1 VDRDGLAG
9 DVEVLRA
16 LVRRRDH
23 GRRVNGRRDEG
34 RWDDGPWDDGPWDD
48 GPWDDGPWDD
58 GHRIA
63 AVVGGGG
70 MRGAYTGG
78 MAHALHDAGLEPFF
92 DVVYGSSAGA
102 YVGAALVL
110 GNGHGAGMIFHE
122 DMACR
127 AFADPR
133 RLGTRRPVVSLDH
146 LIDEIM
152 VTAKPMQW
160 ERLRDAA
167 VPLRV
172 VATAADDLT
181 PHVLDPRTVAEWRAA
196 LRATATIPYLA
207 GPAVELHGRR
217 WIDGSVTEP
226 LPVPRALTDGA
237 THVLALLNRTV
248 PRLRRHDPAANPAR
262 WTRAL
267 DRVTPGLGAIAQQS
281 HRLAPVLHVL
291 GDPAHPARAGR
302 HVLAVAPTEDA
313 GVRGLTTDRARVE
326 RAALVGYAAMAA
338 RLAEALTVAA

>member
-1 VDRDGLAG
+1 MDHDGLAG

-16 LVRRRDH
+16 LMRRRDT
-23 GRRVNGRRDEG
+23 GR
-34 RWDDGPWDDGPWDD
+34 
-48 GPWDDGPWDD
+48 WDD

-92 DVVYGSSAGA
+92 DVVYGSSAG
-102 YVGAALVL
+102 V
-110 GNGHGAGMIFHE
+110 
-122 DMACR
+122 ACR

-146 LIDEIM
+146 LLDEIM
-152 VTAKPMQW
+152 VTAKPLPW
-160 ERLRDAA
+160 ERLRDSA

-172 VATAADDLT
+172 VATAVDDLT
-181 PHVLDPRTVAEWRAA
+181 PHVLEPSTVTEWRAA

-217 WIDGSVTEP
+217 WIDGVGHRAAAAGARRRRY
-226 LPVPRALTDGA
+226 PRARPAQPHRVRAAAARPLGRPGA
-237 THVLALLNRTV
+237 VDARAR
-248 PRLRRHDPAANPAR
+248 PRQAGARRDRPAQPSAGPGAAGAGRPCAR
-262 WTRAL
+262 
-267 DRVTPGLGAIAQQS
+267 GHAIAQRS
-281 HRLAPVLHVL
+281 HRLAPVLQVL
-291 GDPAHPARAGR
+291 ADPAHAARAGR
-302 HVLAVAPTEDA
+302 HVLAVAPAEDA

-326 RAALVGYAAMAA
+326 RAARPGYAAMAA
-338 RLAEALTVAA
+338 RIAATLDAAAA

>member
-1 VDRDGLAG
+1 MSPTLPAAPCDHRDVLAG

-16 LVRRRDH
+16 LVRRRDS
-23 GRRVNGRRDEG
+23 GRRRGAG
-34 RWDDGPWDDGPWDD
+34 
-48 GPWDDGPWDD
+48 WDD

-110 GNGHGAGMIFHE
+110 GDGRNAGLVFHE

-146 LIDEIM
+146 LIDVIM
-152 VTAKPMQW
+152 VTGKPLPW

-172 VATAADDLT
+172 VATAVDDLT
-181 PHVLDPRTVAEWRAA
+181 PHVLEPRTVAEWRAA

-217 WIDGSVTEP
+217 WIDGSVSEP
-226 LPVPRALTDGA
+226 LPLPRALADRA
-237 THVLALLNRTV
+237 THVLTLLNRTA
-248 PRLRRHDPAANPAR
+248 PRLRRHDPAAGRAR

-267 DRVTPGLGAIAQQS
+267 DRVRPGLGAMAQQS
-281 HRLAPVLHVL
+281 HRLAPVLQVL

-302 HVLAVAPTEDA
+302 HVLATAPAEDA

-326 RAALVGYAAMAA
+326 RAARLGYAAMQAA
-338 RLAEALTVAA
+338 LHAVA

>member
-1 VDRDGLAG
+1 MDHDGLAG

-16 LVRRRDH
+16 LMRRRDT
-23 GRRVNGRRDEG
+23 GR
-34 RWDDGPWDDGPWDD
+34 
-48 GPWDDGPWDD
+48 WDD

-78 MAHALHDAGLEPFF
+78 MAHALHDTGLEPFF

-110 GNGHGAGMIFHE
+110 GDGHGAGLIFHE

-146 LIDEIM
+146 LLDEIM
-152 VTAKPMQW
+152 VTAKPLPW
-160 ERLRDAA
+160 ERLRDSA

-172 VATAADDLT
+172 VATAVDDLT
-181 PHVLDPRTVAEWRAA
+181 PHVLEPSTVAEWRAA

-226 LPVPRALTDGA
+226 LPLPRALADGA

-248 PRLRRHDPAANPAR
+248 SGLRRHDPSAGPAR

-267 DRVTPGLGAIAQQS
+267 DRVTPGLGAIAQRS
-281 HRLAPVLHVL
+281 HRLGPVLQVL
-291 GDPAHPARAGR
+291 ADPAHAARAGR
-302 HVLAVAPTEDA
+302 HVLAVAPADDA

-326 RAALVGYAAMAA
+326 RAARLGYAAMAA
-338 RLAEALTVAA
+338 RIAAALDAAAA

>member
-1 VDRDGLAG
+1 
-9 DVEVLRA
+9 
-16 LVRRRDH
+16 
-23 GRRVNGRRDEG
+23 
-34 RWDDGPWDDGPWDD
+34 
-48 GPWDDGPWDD
+48 
-58 GHRIA
+58 
-63 AVVGGGG
+63 

-110 GNGHGAGMIFHE
+110 GDGCGAGLIFHE

-133 RLGTRRPVVSLDH
+133 RLGSRRPVVSLDH
-146 LIDEIM
+146 LIDVIM
-152 VTAKPMQW
+152 VTAKPLPW

-181 PHVLDPRTVAEWRAA
+181 PHVLEPRTVAEWRAA

-217 WIDGSVTEP
+217 WIDGSVSEP
-226 LPVPRALTDGA
+226 LPCRGRSPTARRTCSPCSTAPRAGPAAHGGGPGAVGRGARPRAAGPGRDRPTEPPDGA
-237 THVLALLNRTV
+237 GAGGARRPGAPG
-248 PRLRRHDPAANPAR
+248 PR
-262 WTRAL
+262 RA
-267 DRVTPGLGAIAQQS
+267 
-281 HRLAPVLHVL
+281 
-291 GDPAHPARAGR
+291 ARAGR
-302 HVLAVAPTEDA
+302 
-313 GVRGLTTDRARVE
+313 RARRRRRGA
-326 RAALVGYAAMAA
+326 RASPPTGPGSSGRRGWATRRCGPALDAAA
-338 RLAEALTVAA
+338 

>member
-1 VDRDGLAG
+1 MLAG
-9 DVEVLRA
+9 DLEVLRA

-23 GRRVNGRRDEG
+23 GIPRGGR
-34 RWDDGPWDDGPWDD
+34 
-48 GPWDDGPWDD
+48 WDD

-110 GNGHGAGMIFHE
+110 GDGCGAGRIFHE

-133 RLGTRRPVVSLDH
+133 RLGSRRPVVSLDH
-146 LIDEIM
+146 LIDVIM
-152 VTAKPMQW
+152 VTAKPLPW
-160 ERLRDAA
+160 EQLRDAP

-217 WIDGSVTEP
+217 WIDGSVSEP
-226 LPVPRALTDGA
+226 LPVP
-237 THVLALLNRTV
+237 HVPPHPNPPAPRVRRRTAG
-248 PRLRRHDPAANPAR
+248 RAR
-262 WTRAL
+262 WAVAL
-267 DRVTPGLGAIAQQS
+267 DRVRPGLGAIAQPS
-281 HRLAPVLHVL
+281 HRMAPVLEVL
-291 GDPAHPARAGR
+291 GDPAHPARTGR
-302 HVLAVAPTEDA
+302 HVLVAAPAEDA

-326 RAALVGYAAMAA
+326 RAARLGYAAMRAHLDAA
-338 RLAEALTVAA
+338 A

>member
-1 VDRDGLAG
+1 MLAG

-16 LVRRRDH
+16 LLRRREH
-23 GRRVNGRRDEG
+23 GRRCDGR
-34 RWDDGPWDDGPWDD
+34 
-48 GPWDDGPWDD
+48 WDD

-110 GNGHGAGMIFHE
+110 GDGRGAGHIFHE

-146 LIDEIM
+146 LIDVIM
-152 VTAKPMQW
+152 VTTKPLPW

-181 PHVLDPRTVAEWRAA
+181 PHVLEPCTVAEWRAA

-217 WIDGSVTEP
+217 WIDGSVSEP
-226 LPVPRALTDGA
+226 LPVPRALAEGA
-237 THVLALLNRTV
+237 THVLALLNRPVSPV
-248 PRLRRHDPAANPAR
+248 PSRTTGQAR

-267 DRVTPGLGAIAQQS
+267 DRVRPGLGAIAQQS
-281 HRLAPVLHVL
+281 YRMAPVLAVL
-291 GDPAHPARAGR
+291 GDPAHPARTGR
-302 HVLAVAPTEDA
+302 HVLATAPAEDA

-326 RAALVGYAAMAA
+326 RAARLGYAAMRAHLDAA
-338 RLAEALTVAA
+338 

>member
-1 VDRDGLAG
+1 MSRTLPARAWDHRYVDHDGLAG

-16 LVRRRDH
+16 LVRRRDG
-23 GRRVNGRRDEG
+23 GRREDGR
-34 RWDDGPWDDGPWDD
+34 
-48 GPWDDGPWDD
+48 WDD

-78 MAHALHDAGLEPFF
+78 MGHALHDAGLEPFF

-110 GNGHGAGMIFHE
+110 GNGHGAGLIFHE

-152 VTAKPMQW
+152 VTAKPLPW
-160 ERLRDAA
+160 ERLRDSA

-172 VATAADDLT
+172 IATAVDDLS

-196 LRATATIPYLA
+196 MRATATIPYLA
-207 GPAVELHGRR
+207 GPAVALHGRR

-226 LPVPRALTDGA
+226 LPVPRALADGA

-248 PRLRRHDPAANPAR
+248 AGLRRYHPAAARAR
-262 WTRAL
+262 WTGAL

-281 HRLAPVLHVL
+281 HRLAPVLQVL
-291 GDPAHPARAGR
+291 ADPAHPARLGR
-302 HVLAVAPTEDA
+302 YVLAVAPAEDA

-326 RAALVGYAAMAA
+326 RAARLGYAAMAA
-338 RLAEALTVAA
+338 RLVAASHGAAA

>member
-1 VDRDGLAG
+1 MERGTGLA
-9 DVEVLRA
+9 DDAEVLRA
-16 LVRRRDH
+16 LVRRRDQ
-23 GRRVNGRRDEG
+23 GNR
-34 RWDDGPWDDGPWDD
+34 
-48 GPWDDGPWDD
+48 DD

-78 MAHALHDAGLEPFF
+78 MARALDEAGLSAGL

-102 YVGAALVL
+102 YVGAALVV
-110 GNGHGAGMIFHE
+110 GNGRGAGLIFHE

-152 VTAKPMQW
+152 ATSKPMPW

-172 VATAADDLT
+172 VATATDDLT
-181 PHVLDPRTVAEWRAA
+181 PHVLDPRTVHEWRAA

-226 LPVPRALTDGA
+226 LPVPRALADGA
-237 THVLALLNRTV
+237 THVLALLNRTAAQM
-248 PRLRRHDPAANPAR
+248 LLQDPLAAQAR
-262 WTRAL
+262 WARTL
-267 DRVTPGLGAIAQQS
+267 DRLVPGLGGMAQQG
-281 HRLAPVLHVL
+281 HRLGPVLAVL
-291 GDPAHPARAGR
+291 GDADHPARAGK
-302 HVLAVAPTEDA
+302 HVLAVAPAEDA
-313 GVRGLTTDRARVE
+313 GVRGLTTDRVRVE
-326 RAALVGYAAMAA
+326 RAARLGYAAMRAA
-338 RLAEALTVAA
+338 LLQAVGGHASV

>member
-1 VDRDGLAG
+1 
-9 DVEVLRA
+9 
-16 LVRRRDH
+16 
-23 GRRVNGRRDEG
+23 
-34 RWDDGPWDDGPWDD
+34 
-48 GPWDDGPWDD
+48 
-58 GHRIA
+58 
-63 AVVGGGG
+63 

-110 GNGHGAGMIFHE
+110 GDGHGAGLIFHE

-146 LIDEIM
+146 LLDEIM
-152 VTAKPMQW
+152 VIAKPLPW

-172 VATAADDLT
+172 VATALDDLT
-181 PHVLDPRTVAEWRAA
+181 PHVLEPRTVTEWRAA
-196 LRATATIPYLA
+196 LRATATIPDLA

-226 LPVPRALTDGA
+226 LPVPRALADGA
-237 THVLALLNRTV
+237 THVLA
-248 PRLRRHDPAANPAR
+248 
-262 WTRAL
+262 
-267 DRVTPGLGAIAQQS
+267 
-281 HRLAPVLHVL
+281 
-291 GDPAHPARAGR
+291 
-302 HVLAVAPTEDA
+302 VAPAEDA

-326 RAALVGYAAMAA
+326 RAAGLGYAAMAA
-338 RLAEALTVAA
+338 RIAAALDAVAA

>member
-1 VDRDGLAG
+1 
-9 DVEVLRA
+9 
-16 LVRRRDH
+16 
-23 GRRVNGRRDEG
+23 
-34 RWDDGPWDDGPWDD
+34 
-48 GPWDDGPWDD
+48 
-58 GHRIA
+58 
-63 AVVGGGG
+63 

-110 GNGHGAGMIFHE
+110 GDGRGAGLIFHE

-146 LIDEIM
+146 LIDVIM
-152 VTAKPMQW
+152 VTAKPLPW

-181 PHVLDPRTVAEWRAA
+181 PHVLEPRTVAEWRAA

-217 WIDGSVTEP
+217 WIDGSVSEP
-226 LPVPRALTDGA
+226 LPVPRALADGA

-248 PRLRRHDPAANPAR
+248 PGLRRHDPAAAGR
-262 WTRAL
+262 GGRVAL
-267 DRVTPGLGAIAQQS
+267 DRVRPGPRRDRPAEPPAGAGAGGA
-281 HRLAPVLHVL
+281 RRPGAP
-291 GDPAHPARAGR
+291 GPRRAARAG
-302 HVLAVAPTEDA
+302 
-313 GVRGLTTDRARVE
+313 GRARRRRRGA
-326 RAALVGYAAMAA
+326 RAHHRPGAGRAGGAA
-338 RLAEALTVAA
+338 RLRGDARPGARRAPPEHAAVGLRRVPQSPDNLIE

>member
-1 VDRDGLAG
+1 VDHAELAD

-16 LVRRRDH
+16 LLRRRDR
-23 GRRVNGRRDEG
+23 GRCPNGR
-34 RWDDGPWDDGPWDD
+34 
-48 GPWDDGPWDD
+48 WDD

-92 DVVYGSSAGA
+92 DIVYGSSAGA
-102 YVGAALVL
+102 YVGAAIVL
-110 GNGHGAGMIFHE
+110 GNGHGAGLVFHE

-152 VTAKPMQW
+152 VTAKPMPW
-160 ERLRDAA
+160 ERLRDSA

-172 VATAADDLT
+172 IATAADDLT

-196 LRATATIPYLA
+196 LRATAAIPYLA
-207 GPAVELHGRR
+207 GPAVELHGRW
-217 WIDGSVTEP
+217 WIDGSVAEP
-226 LPVPRALTDGA
+226 LPVPRALADGA

-248 PRLRRHDPAANPAR
+248 PRLPRQGPAAARAR
-262 WTRAL
+262 WGRAL

-281 HRLAPVLHVL
+281 HRLAPAVQVLS
-291 GDPAHPARAGR
+291 DPAHPTRAGR

-326 RAALVGYAAMAA
+326 RAARLGYAAMTAHLAA
-338 RLAEALTVAA
+338 AVEFAA